1 LWFVF
6 GFSGKSGEFLSK
18 LRLKNKVLKTEKIID
33 LINHPLIN
41 RAELARRMFPN
52 NKTPEQALQ
61 AKLMKIQNKRITDKD
76 CENATGIL
84 KELLNKIQ
92 KEL

>member
-1 LWFVF
+1 M
-6 GFSGKSGEFLSK
+6 KYTA
-18 LRLKNKVLKTEKIID
+18 LKTEKIIE

-61 AKLMKIQNKRITDKD
+61 AKLMKIQNKRITDRD
-76 CENATGIL
+76 CENVIRIL

>member
-1 LWFVF
+1 
-6 GFSGKSGEFLSK
+6 
-18 LRLKNKVLKTEKIID
+18 LKYTALKTEKIIE

-61 AKLMKIQNKRITDKD
+61 AKLMEIQNKRITDKD
-76 CENATGIL
+76 CENVIRIL

>member
-1 LWFVF
+1 M
-6 GFSGKSGEFLSK
+6 KSSA
-18 LRLKNKVLKTEKIID
+18 LKTKKIIE

-61 AKLMKIQNKRITDKD
+61 AKLMNIQNKRITEKD
-76 CENATGIL
+76 CKNVMRIL

>member
-1 LWFVF
+1 M
-6 GFSGKSGEFLSK
+6 KSTA
-18 LRLKNKVLKTEKIID
+18 LKTKKIIE

-61 AKLMKIQNKRITDKD
+61 AKLMNIQNKRIIGKD
-76 CENATGIL
+76 CENVIRIL
-84 KELLNKIQ
+84 KELVNKIQ
-92 KEL
+92 KEV

>member
-1 LWFVF
+1 MKYTAL
-6 GFSGKSGEFLSK
+6 
-18 LRLKNKVLKTEKIID
+18 NTEKIIE

-61 AKLMKIQNKRITDKD
+61 AKLMKIQNKRITDRD
-76 CENATGIL
+76 CENVIRIL

>member
-1 LWFVF
+1 M
-6 GFSGKSGEFLSK
+6 
-18 LRLKNKVLKTEKIID
+18 RLKYTALKTEKIIE

-61 AKLMKIQNKRITDKD
+61 AKLMEIQNKRITDKD
-76 CENATGIL
+76 CENVIRIL

>member
-1 LWFVF
+1 
-6 GFSGKSGEFLSK
+6 
-18 LRLKNKVLKTEKIID
+18 LKYSALKTKKIIE

-61 AKLMKIQNKRITDKD
+61 AKLMNIQNKRITEKD
-76 CENATGIL
+76 CKNVMRIL
-84 KELLNKIQ
+84 KELLNKTQ

>member
-1 LWFVF
+1 M
-6 GFSGKSGEFLSK
+6 
-18 LRLKNKVLKTEKIID
+18 KNKALKKEKIIE

-61 AKLMKIQNKRITDKD
+61 AKLMEIQNKRITDKD
-76 CENATGIL
+76 SENVIRIL
-84 KELLNKIQ
+84 RELLNKIQ

>member
-1 LWFVF
+1 MKYTAL
-6 GFSGKSGEFLSK
+6 
-18 LRLKNKVLKTEKIID
+18 NTEKIIE

-61 AKLMKIQNKRITDKD
+61 AKLMKIQNKRITEKD
-76 CENATGIL
+76 CENVIRIIE
-84 KELLNKIQ
+84 KEFLNKIK
-92 KEL
+92 KEELL

>member
-1 LWFVF
+1 M
-6 GFSGKSGEFLSK
+6 
-18 LRLKNKVLKTEKIID
+18 KTEKIID

-52 NKTPEQALQ
+52 NKTPKQALQ

-76 CENATGIL
+76 CENAIRIL
-84 KELLNKIQ
+84 KELFNKIQ

>member
-1 LWFVF
+1 MNTA
-6 GFSGKSGEFLSK
+6 E
-18 LRLKNKVLKTEKIID
+18 IIK

-61 AKLMKIQNKRITDKD
+61 AKLLNTQNKRITDKD
-76 CENATGIL
+76 CENVIRIL
-84 KELLNKIQ
+84 RNELLDKIQ
-92 KEL
+92 K